1 MTNYDSFGNLVD
13 QVSTI
18 VKDDGLNVL
27 LNNAGISTRTTR
39 LDHAKSEDISTVF
52 ETNAVAPVM
61 LTKVSCLSALYR
73 HRLYIYREL
82 KFNQTYSHLKHSGM
96 PAATEESFCRQ

>member
-61 LTKVSCLSALYR
+61 LTKVNFLFALDR
-73 HRLYIYREL
+73 AL
-82 KFNQTYSHLKHSGM
+82 KFNQTFSHSKHSGM

>member
-1 MTNYDSFGNLVD
+1 MTNYDSFGNLVE

-39 LDHAKSEDISTVF
+39 LDHVKSEDLSTVF

-61 LTKVSCLSALYR
+61 LTKVNIFSANLLLS
-73 HRLYIYREL
+73 I
-82 KFNQTYSHLKHSGM
+82 NI
-96 PAATEESFCRQ
+96 